1 MTCLQN
7 IRLHG
12 KYLRLISNQHQE
24 QLANIIRENRLSS
37 HTHTPIERGLR
48 KSWVLSPSLFQP
60 MHRGDFKTRC
70 KNYRIEYQWINNKH
84 LHMCW

>member
-24 QLANIIRENRLSS
+24 QLTNIIRENRLSS
-37 HTHTPIERGLR
+37 HTHLLKEDYERVGCCPRAFFNLCTEEILKHVVKITGL
-48 KSWVLSPSLFQP
+48 
-60 MHRGDFKTRC
+60 
-70 KNYRIEYQWINNKH
+70 NING
-84 LHMCW
+84 